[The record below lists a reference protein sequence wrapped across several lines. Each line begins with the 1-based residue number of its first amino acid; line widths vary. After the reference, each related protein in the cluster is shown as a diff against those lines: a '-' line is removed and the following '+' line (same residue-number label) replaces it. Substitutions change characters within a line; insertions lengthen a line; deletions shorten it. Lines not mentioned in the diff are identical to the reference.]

1 MVSIAHA
8 ARDIGRLRDIS
19 TVLARHGFGEVVQRM
34 GFGAAR
40 KADGAN
46 GAGVSLAPR
55 IREVLEELGPTFVK
69 LGQIMSTRSDLL
81 PQDVVA
87 ELAKLQD
94 DVPPV
99 PFSDI
104 REQVERSLGVELRDV
119 FSEFDEKPLAAAS
132 IAQVHRARLRTD
144 EGVADVVVKV
154 QRPGIGATVASDLD
168 LLHTFAALLERA
180 IPETRIYSPTG
191 LVQQFDRAITSEL
204 DFTTEA
210 ENAGRFAQNFENYR
224 NVRFPKVY
232 RVASTKHVL
241 TLEYL
246 DGKKIYDA
254 LAAGHSSRRL
264 ARLAMDI
271 LVKQIFEDGFFHA
284 DPHPGNVLVLGTADD
299 PIFAML
305 DLGMVGRLSP
315 RMRDLAVDL
324 MVAAVRRDYDGIADA
339 LYAIGTP
346 TKRVDRNAFRA
357 EVSLLADRYLGK
369 QLKDIELSALM
380 RDLVQGA
387 TKYGVEIPTDF
398 VLVGKALMTIE
409 GVGRE
414 IEPELDVFE
423 EAKPLFVDIVKKR
436 YSPERLGLE
445 LLRRLERLGGLTTDV
460 PEQVR
465 DVLEDLRLGRL
476 TVRTSD
482 LEASHAADRLGRRL
496 YSGLVAAALLLSGAW
511 VLSSGHRE
519 VGGALMAVAALWL
532 AAHALRDVVRGM
544 KR

>member
-1 MVSIAHA
+1 
-8 ARDIGRLRDIS
+8 
-19 TVLARHGFGEVVQRM
+19 
-34 GFGAAR
+34 
-40 KADGAN
+40 
-46 GAGVSLAPR
+46 
-55 IREVLEELGPTFVK
+55 
-69 LGQIMSTRSDLL
+69 
-81 PQDVVA
+81 
-87 ELAKLQD
+87 
-94 DVPPV
+94 
-99 PFSDI
+99 
-104 REQVERSLGVELRDV
+104 
-119 FSEFDEKPLAAAS
+119 
-132 IAQVHRARLRTD
+132 
-144 EGVADVVVKV
+144 
-154 QRPGIGATVASDLD
+154 
-168 LLHTFAALLERA
+168 
-180 IPETRIYSPTG
+180 
-191 LVQQFDRAITSEL
+191 
-204 DFTTEA
+204 
-210 ENAGRFAQNFENYR
+210 
-224 NVRFPKVY
+224 
-232 RVASTKHVL
+232 
-241 TLEYL
+241 
-246 DGKKIYDA
+246 
-254 LAAGHSSRRL
+254 
-264 ARLAMDI
+264 
-271 LVKQIFEDGFFHA
+271 
-284 DPHPGNVLVLGTADD
+284 
-299 PIFAML
+299 
-305 DLGMVGRLSP
+305 
-315 RMRDLAVDL
+315 
-324 MVAAVRRDYDGIADA
+324 VAAVRRDYDGIADA

-414 IEPELDVFE
+414 IDPELDVFE

-482 LEASHAADRLGRRL
+482 LDASHAADRLGRRL

-532 AAHALRDVVRGM
+532 AAHALRDVVRGA